1 MTELNKG
8 DMRFARGEQGWY
20 DRLQMWTGT
29 EWQDITPG
37 SASSLKHP
45 ITPPWDLVQQWS
57 DEALTS
63 PGAFEVKMKFA
74 TRAAQWGADQEL
86 EACLA
91 EVSFFGSRA
100 LAERVRDKRRPEKLS
115 IKDQALQALGR
126 FSANAHTTG
135 HEMTADFELLR
146 QAVLQLPN

>member
-1 MTELNKG
+1 M
-8 DMRFARGEQGWY
+8 AQ
-20 DRLQMWTGT
+20 
-29 EWQDITPG
+29 
-37 SASSLKHP
+37 HP
-45 ITPPWDLVQQWS
+45 ITPPWDLVQHWS

-74 TRAAQWGADQEL
+74 TYAAQWGADQEL

-91 EVSFFGSRA
+91 EVSFLNSRA
-100 LAERVRDKRRPEKLS
+100 LAERVRDKRRPVTLS